1 MMYLVPFSSN
11 FFIIINAKE
20 ECMIKKIANYIRIIA
35 GIMLLILSVYCS
47 MNRMISLGL
56 SDAIIAVV
64 LLIGGHQKN
73 DS

>member
-1 MMYLVPFSSN
+1 M
-11 FFIIINAKE
+11 INAKE

-47 MNRMISLGL
+47 MNKMISLGL